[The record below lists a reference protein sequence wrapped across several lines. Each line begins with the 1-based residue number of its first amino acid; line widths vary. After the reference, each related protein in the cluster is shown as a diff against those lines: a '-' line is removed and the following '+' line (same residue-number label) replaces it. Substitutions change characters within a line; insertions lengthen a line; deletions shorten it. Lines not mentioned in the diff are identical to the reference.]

1 MHNQHQTSL
10 SDVSLIELWNPFYLL
25 ITIAVIGIYLFYTK
39 NGPWKGSVTRGQK
52 IWFII
57 GVTGFYIAKGT
68 PLSVIGHHYSF
79 SAHMLQMSLLYFI
92 VPPLLLIGLP
102 KVFFRKILGIRI
114 IGRVFRF
121 FTKPLIALLS
131 FNLLISFYHLPFV
144 FDTVMSHGLLHETAH
159 FILLSSSFFM
169 WWPVIGPLP
178 ESDSLSDLQ
187 KVGYIF
193 ADGVLLTPA
202 CALIIFADDLIYQ
215 TYMHAPQVFA
225 FLQPLDDQQAGGVIM
240 KIAQEIIYGGILL
253 YILIRWVRKERA
265 QDRED
270 ELKIMQEAKANAK
283 AKLSLN
289 EQ

>member
-1 MHNQHQTSL
+1 MHGEHQNSL
-10 SDVSLIELWNPFYLL
+10 SEINWTALWSPFVLL
-25 ITIAVIGIYLFYTK
+25 ICIAVIGIYFYYTK
-39 NGPWKGSVTRGQK
+39 NGPLKGTVTRGQK
-52 IWFII
+52 VWFTIAVI
-57 GVTGFYIAKGT
+57 GFYIAKGT
-68 PLSVIGHHYSF
+68 PLSAIGHHYSF

-102 KVFFRKILGIRI
+102 KVLYRKILGVGI
-114 IGRVFRF
+114 IGRLFRF
-121 FTKPLIALLS
+121 FTKPLIALIL
-131 FNLLISFYHLPFV
+131 FNILISLYHLPII
-144 FDTVMSHGLLHETAH
+144 FDTVMGNLLLHEVTH
-159 FILLSSSFFM
+159 IILLTSSFMM

-178 ESDSLSDLQ
+178 EQDTLSDLQ

-215 TYMHAPQVFA
+215 TYMNAPQIFA

-253 YILIRWVRKERA
+253 YILIRWVRKERT
-265 QDRED
+265 QDKEE
-270 ELKIMQEAKANAK
+270 ELKIINEAKAR
-283 AKLSLN
+283 LSLN

>member
-52 IWFII
+52 IWFVIAVI
-57 GVTGFYIAKGT
+57 GFYSAKGT

-102 KVFFRKILGIRI
+102 KELYRKILDIRS

-121 FTKPLIALLS
+121 FTKPLIALIS
-131 FNLLISFYHLPFV
+131 FNILISLYHLPII
-144 FDTVMSHGLLHETAH
+144 FDTVMTNVLLHEVTH
-159 FILLSSSFFM
+159 LVLLTSSFFM

-178 ESDSLSDLQ
+178 ENDTLSDLQ

-215 TYMHAPQVFA
+215 TYMNAPQIFS
-225 FLQPLDDQQAGGVIM
+225 FLAPLDDQQAGGVIM

-270 ELKIMQEAKANAK
+270 ELKIMEEAKANG
-283 AKLSLN
+283 KLSLN